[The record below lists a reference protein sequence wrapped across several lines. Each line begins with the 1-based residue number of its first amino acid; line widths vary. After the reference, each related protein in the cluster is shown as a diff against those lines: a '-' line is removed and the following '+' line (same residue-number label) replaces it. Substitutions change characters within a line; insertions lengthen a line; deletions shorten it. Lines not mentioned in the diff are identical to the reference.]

1 MIGEDFNEIEEER
14 HLNNRN
20 KLSDSGTKRS
30 KKTKIKSC
38 TNCKE
43 LKLKIQALEQLN
55 TKLEQTNKN
64 LKQSNKD
71 TQQKLTEALKQ
82 NETLTKENTRLQKLL
97 QELDDGSTV
106 KAIKKKSKKNLTKIY
121 ASNEES
127 SENEDVSENFEEKRK
142 EEDNEVRS
150 TVEENTQSY
159 SKNQNYNTQKFTKSE
174 KKIKN

>member
-1 MIGEDFNEIEEER
+1 M
-14 HLNNRN
+14 
-20 KLSDSGTKRS
+20 
-30 KKTKIKSC
+30 
-38 TNCKE
+38 
-43 LKLKIQALEQLN
+43 
-55 TKLEQTNKN
+55 
-64 LKQSNKD
+64 
-71 TQQKLTEALKQ
+71 
-82 NETLTKENTRLQKLL
+82 QKLL

-127 SENEDVSENFEEKRK
+127 SENEDDPENFEEKRK

-174 KKIKN
+174 KNNQKLANTNLLTNDVISDILDRLAELEKFRIYMEASAQTTDSKINF